1 MNLETRL
8 YDERKLGLEQGVK
21 IGIDQGLTQGR
32 EEGLT
37 QGRQEGLTQG
47 RQEGHEEGL
56 AQGRNEG
63 RVEAIQAA
71 LTFFLNQ
78 GQAPTEVVGN
88 LSQMFHLS
96 QQTAQN
102 YCDQLTVKQG

>member
-21 IGIDQGLTQGR
+21 IGINQGLTQGR

-37 QGRQEGLTQG
+37 QGRQEG
-47 RQEGHEEGL
+47 HAEGL

-71 LTFFLNQ
+71 LTFFKSQ
-78 GQAPTEVVGN
+78 GQAPTEVVAN

-96 QQTAQN
+96 RQTAQN
-102 YCDQLTVKQG
+102 YYDQLAVKQG

>member
-37 QGRQEGLTQG
+37 QGQ
-47 RQEGHEEGL
+47 
-56 AQGRNEG
+56 NEG

-71 LTFFLNQ
+71 LTFFKSQ
-78 GQAPTEVVGN
+78 GQTPIEVVAN

-96 QQTAQN
+96 RQTAQN
-102 YCDQLTVKQG
+102 YYDQLAVK

>member
-32 EEGLT
+32 
-37 QGRQEGLTQG
+37 Q
-47 RQEGHEEGL
+47 EGL

-71 LTFFLNQ
+71 LTFFKSQ
-78 GQAPTEVVGN
+78 GQTPIEVVAN
-88 LSQMFHLS
+88 LSQMLHLS

-102 YCDQLTVKQG
+102 YYDQLAVKQG

>member
-71 LTFFLNQ
+71 LAFFKSQ
-78 GQAPTEVVGN
+78 GQAPTEVVAN

-96 QQTAQN
+96 RQTAQN
-102 YCDQLTVKQG
+102 YYDQLTVK

>member
-21 IGIDQGLTQGR
+21 IGINQGLM
-32 EEGLT
+32 
-37 QGRQEGLTQG
+37 QGRQEGLM
-47 RQEGHEEGL
+47 
-56 AQGRNEG
+56 QGRNES

-71 LTFFLNQ
+71 LTFFKNQ

-102 YCDQLTVKQG
+102 YYDQLAVKQG

>member
-21 IGIDQGLTQGR
+21 IGINQGLM
-32 EEGLT
+32 
-37 QGRQEGLTQG
+37 QGRQEGLM
-47 RQEGHEEGL
+47 
-56 AQGRNEG
+56 QGRNEG

-71 LTFFLNQ
+71 LTFFKDQ
-78 GQAPTEVVGN
+78 GQAPTEVVAN

-96 QQTAQN
+96 RQTAQN
-102 YCDQLTVKQG
+102 YYDQLTIK

>member
-1 MNLETRL
+1 MDLETRL

-21 IGIDQGLTQGR
+21 IGIDQGLAQGR

-37 QGRQEGLTQG
+37 
-47 RQEGHEEGL
+47 
-56 AQGRNEG
+56 QGRNEG

-71 LTFFLNQ
+71 LTFFKSQ
-78 GQAPTEVVGN
+78 GQAPTEVVAN

-102 YCDQLTVKQG
+102 YYDQLTVK

>member
-21 IGIDQGLTQGR
+21 IGIDQGLMQGRQEGR

-37 QGRQEGLTQG
+37 QGRQEGREEGLTQG
-47 RQEGHEEGL
+47 R
-56 AQGRNEG
+56 NES
-63 RVEAIQAA
+63 RVEAIQNA
-71 LTFFLNQ
+71 LAFFKSQ
-78 GQAPTEVVGN
+78 GQTPTEVVGN

-96 QQTAQN
+96 QQTAQH
-102 YCDQLTVKQG
+102 YYDQFAVK

>member
-32 EEGLT
+32 
-37 QGRQEGLTQG
+37 QEGLM
-47 RQEGHEEGL
+47 
-56 AQGRNEG
+56 QGRNEG

-71 LTFFLNQ
+71 LTFFKSQ
-78 GQAPTEVVGN
+78 GQTPIEVVGN

-96 QQTAQN
+96 RQTAQN
-102 YCDQLTVKQG
+102 YYDQLTIK

>member
-21 IGIDQGLTQGR
+21 IGINQGLM
-32 EEGLT
+32 
-37 QGRQEGLTQG
+37 QG
-47 RQEGHEEGL
+47 RQEGHAEGL
-56 AQGRNEG
+56 MQGRNEG

-71 LTFFLNQ
+71 LAFFKSQ
-78 GQAPTEVVGN
+78 GQAPTEVVAN

-96 QQTAQN
+96 RQTAQD
-102 YCDQLTVKQG
+102 YYEVRLTNHNGAY